1 MKTLIQNASVV
12 LPTGTVRTSVLIDG
26 AKIVEI
32 DPALQILA
40 DETVDAAGL
49 HLLPGVIDDQ
59 VHFREPGLTHKE
71 DLATGSRACAKGG
84 ITTFLEMPNTK
95 PATTTQARLNE
106 KLALAAG
113 KSLVNYGFY
122 IGATTDNVAEL

>member
-71 DLATGSRACAKGG
+71 DFHTATRACAKGG
-84 ITTFLEMPNTK
+84 VTTFLEMPNTI
-95 PATTTQARLNE
+95 PATTTQARLEE
-106 KLALAAG
+106 KLALA
-113 KSLVNYGFY
+113 SSQFLVQYGFY
-122 IGATTDNVAEL
+122 IGATPHQLQE